1 MANDAEVLGSL
12 LASGIKPRV
21 CSNCI
26 EVACGNYGLHC
37 SEFGMEVS
45 EYDAVECDSYV
56 SVYQRK
62 RV

>member
-1 MANDAEVLGSL
+1 VGDDAQVLGGL
-12 LASGIKPRV
+12 LALGIRPRV
-21 CSNCI
+21 CSNCT
-26 EVACGNYGLHC
+26 EVACGNYGLWC

-62 RV
+62 KV